1 MYHIIHL
8 IFPTVLLIRK
18 AGNNPPFIDKV
29 SPESKWLAQGRT
41 VQIKV
46 LETNLGL
53 VITKPCTVGC
63 LKGAVSVLE
72 PSRVP
77 CSQRILVMLFL
88 ILSLS
93 LYARVF
99 LDILWAFCKED
110 FGICQL
116 EA

>member
-29 SPESKWLAQGRT
+29 SPERKWLAQGHS

-53 VITKPCTVGC
+53 VITKPCAAVGC

-72 PSRVP
+72 SSRVP
-77 CSQRILVMLFL
+77 RS
-88 ILSLS
+88 
-93 LYARVF
+93 
-99 LDILWAFCKED
+99 
-110 FGICQL
+110 
-116 EA
+116 